1 MASRTER
8 RPTPKAASPTLRPP
22 ARHVLLL
29 VALTGCVT
37 LAGCGVGVPPQPM
50 SGEGE
55 VSGFAWPIAG
65 PVSSPF
71 GPRGRTHHDG
81 IDIAVPRG
89 TEVHAA
95 GSGVVIFSGALRGYG
110 NTVIVEHASGIT
122 TVYAHLEEIGAATGA
137 RVRRGDNIGT
147 VGETGRTTGPNLH
160 FEVRRNRV
168 ARDPLAFLPERKG
181 SVMAQRE
188 KPAPKRAGSGG

>member
-1 MASRTER
+1 M
-8 RPTPKAASPTLRPP
+8 
-22 ARHVLLL
+22 
-29 VALTGCVT
+29 
-37 LAGCGVGVPPQPM
+37 
-50 SGEGE
+50 
-55 VSGFAWPIAG
+55 
-65 PVSSPF
+65 
-71 GPRGRTHHDG
+71 
-81 IDIAVPRG
+81 PRG